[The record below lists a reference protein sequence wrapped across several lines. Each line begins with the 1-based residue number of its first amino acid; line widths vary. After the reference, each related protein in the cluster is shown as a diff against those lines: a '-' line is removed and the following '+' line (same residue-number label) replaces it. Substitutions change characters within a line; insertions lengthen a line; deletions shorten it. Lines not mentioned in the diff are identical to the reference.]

1 MQILNLQ
8 AENFRILKAIEI
20 APDGNVVT
28 IGGKNGQ
35 GKSSVLDAIWVAL
48 AGRSKAPP
56 TPIRNGQQK
65 CTIRLDLGD
74 IVVTRTLTAP
84 KEEGKTYTDS
94 VKVTSADGKQ
104 SYNKPQLML
113 DDLMGQI
120 GFDPFDFVK
129 RKPDD
134 QAAMLLELVPLSID
148 IEELAR
154 EDTADYQNRTAVN
167 REVATLDGQIA
178 GIRVA
183 DGLPAEPVDR
193 EAILG
198 RLSSAADTNS
208 AIERERMRREGLARD
223 QERRALT
230 AQQDR
235 QRAKEL
241 QDEAD
246 RLAAAS
252 AAKIADAVQM
262 EAAID
267 DAEKVIAALPA
278 LDQPVDTGQLRTE
291 LTAAEATNAQIAEVA
306 RRAQLVEQ
314 RAAKAAEVQRLT
326 DMMASRELERRDAL
340 SKARMPVEG
349 LGFGIDG
356 KGKPAVLFN
365 GLPFGDASSAEQI
378 RASTAIA
385 MAGNPELRV
394 LRIKDGSL
402 LDEDSMA
409 IIREMAEADDWQMW
423 IELVG
428 SGNVGIVIEDGSIKG
443 AGGPDND
450 PPAKEA
456 KPAKKAAADKPEGSL
471 L

>member
-113 DDLMGQI
+113 DDLLGQI
-120 GFDPFDFVK
+120 GFDPLDFK
-129 RKPDD
+129 LKKADD
-134 QAAMLLELVPLSID
+134 QAGMLLELVPLSID
-148 IEELAR
+148 LEELAR
-154 EDTADYQNRTAVN
+154 DDAADYQSRTAVN
-167 REVATLDGQIA
+167 REVAALDGQIA
-178 GIRVA
+178 GIPA
-183 DGLPAEPVDR
+183 GEMLPSEPVDR

-198 RLSSAADTNS
+198 QLSSAADTNS
-208 AIERERMRREGLARD
+208 AIERERMRREGLVSD
-223 QERRALT
+223 QKRRAQT

-235 QRAKEL
+235 DRAKEI
-241 QDEAD
+241 QAEAD
-246 RLAAAS
+246 RLAAAA

-267 DAEKVIAALPA
+267 AAEKDIAALPE
-278 LDQPVDTGQLRTE
+278 LDQPVDTAQLRTD
-291 LTAAEATNAQIAEVA
+291 LAAAEATNAKIAEEA
-306 RRAQLVEQ
+306 RRVKLIEQ
-314 RAAKAAEVQRLT
+314 RDAKAAEVQRLT

-340 SKARMPVEG
+340 AKARMPVEG

-378 RASTAIA
+378 RVSTAIA
-385 MAGNPELRV
+385 MAGNPELRI

-409 IIREMAEADDWQMW
+409 IIVEMAADEDFQIWCE
-423 IELVG
+423 IVG
-428 SGNVGIVIEDGSIKG
+428 NGGVGIIIEDGSVKG
-443 AGGPDND
+443 AGGPDNE
-450 PPAKEA
+450 PPAKEV
-456 KPAKKAAADKPEGSL
+456 KPNKKAADKPEGSL